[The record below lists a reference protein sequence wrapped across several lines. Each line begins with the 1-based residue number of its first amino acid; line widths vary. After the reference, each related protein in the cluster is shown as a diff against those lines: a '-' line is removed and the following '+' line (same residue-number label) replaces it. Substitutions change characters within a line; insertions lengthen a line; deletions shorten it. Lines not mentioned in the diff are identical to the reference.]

1 MIGNIF
7 KEIGEIV
14 KDSPLHTLSEGYPL
28 PKPEVFDE
36 PIETNSLYAKE
47 ASGEGMSD
55 DKKDELKKE
64 TGWSD
69 KVLDNIRTED
79 EAEVYKNAQLECT
92 EVDGKDALT
101 RTDID
106 YDLEV
111 DGETNLDRM
120 RQGKCPRTA
129 DGENV
134 ELHHIGQNPDAPLA
148 ELTSTEHRGPDND
161 MTLHDKT
168 QESKIDRNAFRQQRE
183 EYWKA
188 RAEAIDKR
196 RLQDNNQ

>member
-1 MIGNIF
+1 M
-7 KEIGEIV
+7 V
-14 KDSPLHTLSEGYPL
+14 KDSPLHTLSEGIPL
-28 PKPEVFDE
+28 SKTEE
-36 PIETNSLYAKE
+36 LNMPIEANSLYAKE
-47 ASGEGMSD
+47 ASGEGLSD
-55 DKKDELKKE
+55 DKKNELKKE

-69 KVLDNIRTED
+69 NVLDSIRTED
-79 EAEVYKNAQLECT
+79 EAEVYKDAQLECT

-106 YDLEV
+106 YNLKV
-111 DGETNLDRM
+111 DGETNIDRM

-129 DGENV
+129 NGENI
-134 ELHHIGQNPDAPLA
+134 ELHHIGQNPNAPLA

-168 QESKIDRNAFRQQRE
+168 QESRIDRKAFRQQRE

-188 RAEAIDKR
+188 RADAIDG
-196 RLQDNNQ
+196 QS